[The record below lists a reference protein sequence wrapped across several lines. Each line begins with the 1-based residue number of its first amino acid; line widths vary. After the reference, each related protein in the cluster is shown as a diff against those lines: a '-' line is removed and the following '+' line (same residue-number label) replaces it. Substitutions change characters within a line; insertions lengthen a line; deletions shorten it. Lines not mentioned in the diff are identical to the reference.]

1 MKNNNIC
8 HGKYKCL
15 YVYLKFRAQMKG
27 PRFHIQVTCKRRYAY
42 GTLLRCNR
50 LADLIKPRLRLLS
63 WCAWHHCGLR
73 RRNLGTGEPPGNY
86 NTPSKG
92 TFEVDFPFRVVGIQW
107 GYVSFLEKNIEIEWD
122 RDFNASWTW
131 HIFGSLR
138 YLQTLL
144 VATSF

>member
-1 MKNNNIC
+1 MSIYC
-8 HGKYKCL
+8 V

-73 RRNLGTGEPPGNY
+73 RRNLGTG
-86 NTPSKG
+86 G
-92 TFEVDFPFRVVGIQW
+92 TSWELQYPIQRH
-107 GYVSFLEKNIEIEWD
+107 F
-122 RDFNASWTW
+122 
-131 HIFGSLR
+131 
-138 YLQTLL
+138 
-144 VATSF
+144 